1 MSKKEDVET
10 LQKIEENTDIK
21 FLLNKKKLN
30 NFELDLI
37 MNGEL

>member
-1 MSKKEDVET
+1 MTEEDFET
-10 LQKIEENTDIK
+10 LQKLEENTDVK

-37 MNGEL
+37 MNSE